1 MTTEEKLERFQKYCL
16 ENARVRSAN
25 MLDEYTQALE
35 KTFEEHQADAH
46 RRADMQIKAE
56 TQKIQKDIN
65 KKLSIEQINLKRT
78 LGHKQDE
85 LKDKLFVEL
94 RDMLANFMETA
105 EYDRLLDAQVAD
117 AVKIADG
124 EPMIIYIDP
133 LIADGEPMIIYIDPA
148 DEKKLHNLA
157 MQHQADVRI
166 SEYSFLGGTRAVI
179 PGKNILIDNS
189 FQAKLAEARENFQF
203 DSAAQTGGTIHG

>member
-46 RRADMQIKAE
+46 RRTDMQLKAE

-117 AVKIADG
+117 AVK
-124 EPMIIYIDP
+124 
-133 LIADGEPMIIYIDPA
+133 IADGEPMIIYIDPA

>member
-1 MTTEEKLERFQKYCL
+1 
-16 ENARVRSAN
+16 
-25 MLDEYTQALE
+25 
-35 KTFEEHQADAH
+35 
-46 RRADMQIKAE
+46 MQVSSWQLWC
-56 TQKIQKDIN
+56 TN
-65 KKLSIEQINLKRT
+65 VFMVVEQINLKRT

-133 LIADGEPMIIYIDPA
+133 A

-189 FQAKLAEARENFQF
+189 FQARLAEARENFQF

>member
-1 MTTEEKLERFQKYCL
+1 
-16 ENARVRSAN
+16 

-46 RRADMQIKAE
+46 RRADMQLKAE

-133 LIADGEPMIIYIDPA
+133 A

-189 FQAKLAEARENFQF
+189 FQARACRGKREFPVRFSSTDRRYHPWLRQAL
-203 DSAAQTGGTIHG
+203 SMASTALSSTSKAMSVLRCMKWSMSEKTIWLVR